1 MGQLGNTVG
10 GEDLDQAT
18 HRVQGHGDKNI
29 PTLHMLIHAGHW
41 VQYTQDMLNTPLFGQ
56 IFPTLAL
63 SFIYPGC
70 TYLKGN
76 ILSLGLNKEIENA
89 LICCV

>member
-29 PTLHMLIHAGHW
+29 PTLHMLIHAGHR

-56 IFPTLAL
+56 IFPTLAISYL
-63 SFIYPGC
+63 SRV
-70 TYLKGN
+70 YLKGN
-76 ILSLGLNKEIENA
+76 ILSLGGLNKEIENA